1 MVMKLKVT
9 TTMMMMMM
17 MMIKYYHRFKRLY
30 VIYVYYWND
39 AKKIG
44 IHKKDETFLT
54 HHRNNTN

>member
-1 MVMKLKVT
+1 
-9 TTMMMMMM
+9 MMLM